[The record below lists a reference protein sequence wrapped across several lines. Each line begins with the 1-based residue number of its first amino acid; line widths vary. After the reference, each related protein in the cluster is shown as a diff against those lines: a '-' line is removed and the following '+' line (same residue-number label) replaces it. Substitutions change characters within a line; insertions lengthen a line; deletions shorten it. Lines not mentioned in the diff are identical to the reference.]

1 MTSTVGLAVNGDLNV
16 IREGGDPI
24 PNLYAAG
31 ELLGSGQTMGRAAC
45 GGMMI
50 TPALTFGR
58 LLGDRM
64 LDFNT

>member
-1 MTSTVGLAVNGDLNV
+1 MTSTVGLAVNGDLKV

-64 LDFNT
+64 LDLNT